1 MEQRDKIIEA
11 MKKTVVGYENGHKV
25 LAETIWLPRV
35 FNAMADTILGMGAIF
50 PPVGIKQKLWC
61 LWMKNVEE
69 CKVSGITQK
78 ADGSLKIRITH
89 LNSGNVFEIKEL
101 GENVFIEK
109 EQAEKKLEELEWL
122 KTNG

>member
-1 MEQRDKIIEA
+1 MEQRDRIIEA
-11 MKKTVVGYENGHKV
+11 MKKTVIGHSNGHKI

-35 FNAMADTILGMGAIF
+35 FEAMADTILGMGAIF

-61 LWMKNVEE
+61 IWMENVEE

-89 LNSGNVFEIKEL
+89 LNSRNVFEIKEL
-101 GENVFIEK
+101 GDDVFIEK